1 MKKTLFLCLALLLR
15 LSGLASA
22 QTLSPLG
29 VWTNAEKKATFEI
42 YKCGDKLC
50 GKIVSLTVP
59 NDPATGKPKTD
70 SMNPDPKKRSNPRL
84 GLVFLR
90 DFEYDG
96 ENKWDDGTIYDPESG
111 KTYSSYMKMQ
121 NANTME
127 VKGYIGISL
136 IGRSQTWT
144 RVK

>member
-1 MKKTLFLCLALLLR
+1 MKKQLFLFLALVFGI
-15 LSGLASA
+15 SHLAAA
-22 QTLSPLG
+22 QSQNPLG
-29 VWTNAEKKATFEI
+29 IWTNAEKKATFEI

-70 SMNPDPKKRSNPRL
+70 SQNPEPKLRSRPRL
-84 GLVFLR
+84 GLVFMQG
-90 DFEYDG
+90 FKYDSD
-96 ENKWDDGTIYDPESG
+96 NKWDDGKIYDPESG
-111 KTYSSYMKMQ
+111 KTYSCYIKME

-127 VKGYIGISL
+127 VKGYIGFSL

>member
-1 MKKTLFLCLALLLR
+1 MKKTLFLCLILLL
-15 LSGLASA
+15 GIGHWASA

-70 SMNPDPKKRSNPRL
+70 SQNPDPKLRSRPRL
-84 GLVFLR
+84 GMVFMQG
-90 DFEYDG
+90 FEYDDD
-96 ENKWDDGTIYDPESG
+96 NKWDDGKIYDPESG
-111 KTYSSYMKMQ
+111 KTYSCYMKML
-121 NANTME
+121 NANSME
-127 VKGYIGISL
+127 VKGYIGFSM
-136 IGRSQTWT
+136 IGKSQTWT

>member
-1 MKKTLFLCLALLLR
+1 MKKLFLCLALLLGVV
-15 LSGLASA
+15 GLASA

-29 VWTNAEKKATFEI
+29 IWTNSEKKATFEI

-50 GKIVSLTVP
+50 GKIVSLAVP
-59 NDPATGKPKTD
+59 NYPKTGKPKTD
-70 SMNPDPKKRSNPRL
+70 IVNPNPKLRSRPRL
-84 GLVFLR
+84 GLVFMQG
-90 DFEYDG
+90 FEYDDD
-96 ENKWDDGTIYDPESG
+96 NKWDDGKIYDPESG
-111 KTYSSYMKMQ
+111 KTYSCYMKML

-127 VKGYIGISL
+127 VKGYIGISM